1 MTSRSRKQSLLLL
14 SLIYLLITNVATST
28 NAPILPPLPLSNVP
42 PPSGIQMPNPKDL
55 LRVDTA
61 GLFSS
66 PSNKDHAGHA
76 TKKSLTPQQA
86 PNIQHN
92 PFARDAKPPPR
103 PKPPIPPPKL
113 PLFKTNIPT
122 LKHHNDPPP
131 LATPQQ
137 YEYMPT
143 YQSSKQSKS
152 LQPTSDLPNAAILA
166 DHFTQLHNNSTH
178 QQAAVQQR
186 FTSIYG
192 TNQTTGST
200 WSSIARHF
208 TVDPLVSKEQRQQQ
222 RKQQQQQQHQHL
234 RSHRTTAQKQFLPKL
249 PYRYIK
255 HGPFLPPP
263 PPNPF
268 ILKWNKYTRHI
279 LRRVKAADALSS
291 SALGD
296 LTRHF
301 SNILRVFVAG
311 GLPTHI
317 NVTKLVKYGFGS
329 LLTYRTTTVVWNDVN
344 KHPLRS
350 LECAFPKDKIQ
361 DRQFDGI
368 ECIKQNKEKD
378 DAIAYQIEMPSLK
391 TIALLSNRLENT
403 IPKSETIPLY
413 QVLESIQ
420 NHGTTDQIQNQSSS
434 PLFRLKQFAR
444 LLHAAG
450 ASRDAS
456 VDNGLMETNI
466 EETIEY
472 FKGVRFDALNTVA
485 EDMLHF
491 TEKKEKRTTKET
503 SETSATDTDTRNDAK
518 TDANLLTSEI
528 VIICKFIE
536 KDVLNGMPNKIVGIH
551 VLIDRV
557 TVFRRGIVVTE
568 RKTPLCNS
576 LPILPG
582 KFGLDICIGGPSSKP
597 FTFRKYKHVGRA
609 SEHILTVGSDVDKDV
624 VFPFSSV
631 VGLRIVVGSQ
641 LIGVPFLSMASA
653 AIPIHPFMM
662 DMLGSHVELLN

>member
-1 MTSRSRKQSLLLL
+1 
-14 SLIYLLITNVATST
+14 
-28 NAPILPPLPLSNVP
+28 
-42 PPSGIQMPNPKDL
+42 
-55 LRVDTA
+55 
-61 GLFSS
+61 
-66 PSNKDHAGHA
+66 
-76 TKKSLTPQQA
+76 
-86 PNIQHN
+86 
-92 PFARDAKPPPR
+92 
-103 PKPPIPPPKL
+103 
-113 PLFKTNIPT
+113 
-122 LKHHNDPPP
+122 
-131 LATPQQ
+131 
-137 YEYMPT
+137 
-143 YQSSKQSKS
+143 
-152 LQPTSDLPNAAILA
+152 AAILA

-249 PYRYIK
+249 PYIYIK

-403 IPKSETIPLY
+403 IPKSETIPLH

-420 NHGTTDQIQNQSSS
+420 NQGTTDQIQNQSSS

-472 FKGVRFDALNTVA
+472 FKGVHFDALNTVA

-491 TEKKEKRTTKET
+491 TEKKEKRTKK
-503 SETSATDTDTRNDAK
+503 N
-518 TDANLLTSEI
+518 ANLLTSEI

-582 KFGLDICIGGPSSKP
+582 KFGLDICIGGPSS
-597 FTFRKYKHVGRA
+597 
-609 SEHILTVGSDVDKDV
+609 
-624 VFPFSSV
+624 
-631 VGLRIVVGSQ
+631 
-641 LIGVPFLSMASA
+641 
-653 AIPIHPFMM
+653 
-662 DMLGSHVELLN
+662 N